1 MKLCADKENLIDSES
16 DLDDCDNT
24 AISHICGSS
33 VDNNYREVT
42 FVNNTKEA
50 DSNAKNV
57 SLF

>member
-1 MKLCADKENLIDSES
+1 MKLCADEEDLFDLES

-24 AISHICGSS
+24 AISHTCGSS
-33 VDNNYREVT
+33 VDNNCRNVT

>member
-1 MKLCADKENLIDSES
+1 MKLRADEEDLFDLES
-16 DLDDCDNT
+16 DLDDCDNA

-33 VDNNYREVT
+33 VDNNYCEVT